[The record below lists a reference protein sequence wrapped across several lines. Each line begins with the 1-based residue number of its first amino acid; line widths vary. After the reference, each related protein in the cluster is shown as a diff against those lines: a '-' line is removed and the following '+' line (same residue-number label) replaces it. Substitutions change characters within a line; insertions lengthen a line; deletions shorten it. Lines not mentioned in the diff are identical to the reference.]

1 MRACAFP
8 GEPSKI
14 LCMAPMLSA
23 YSVILCGL
31 SSCGASLMKRLASV
45 TAVWRPA
52 ISALNTSACLPRA
65 LLLLKTFLPWWYP
78 ATPNPTVHFPFL
90 SDKDPS
96 EYTNRVSLLPSS
108 FMDFP
113 DKFSGMNTLILLSRS
128 TSDGLHGGSAFGI
141 ICSVSSSILWLT
153 HVMQVVYLVF
163 RFVLY
168 LLDMLKG
175 GNGGGVM
182 GWGCALW
189 SG

>member
-1 MRACAFP
+1 MIPWWP
-8 GEPSKI
+8 GHQLMATMASSSVLSI
-14 LCMAPMLSA
+14 LH
-23 YSVILCGL
+23 
-31 SSCGASLMKRLASV
+31 
-45 TAVWRPA
+45 
-52 ISALNTSACLPRA
+52 IS
-65 LLLLKTFLPWWYP
+65 LLKP
-78 ATPNPTVHFPFL
+78 
-90 SDKDPS
+90 
-96 EYTNRVSLLPSS
+96 
-108 FMDFP
+108 
-113 DKFSGMNTLILLSRS
+113 LILLSRS